1 MAQFLYERHSV
12 NVHLNMVK
20 RHIRLARQIKGA
32 EELGTVIEPLYNEL
46 LAKTAAANVAA
57 EETEFKRDILT
68 LKDAALDDVVRDVN
82 DACKKYDRD
91 HPGSSVT
98 DNLFPG
104 GISPIVYAPIE
115 SEPTLVG
122 KIILAIAN
130 LGEGHLL
137 AQYVPHLQAAASEAK
152 SAIDE
157 LHTALPPKKK
167 KKNGRC
173 SRYNRQNEPGPPIR
187 TKHLCG
193 KRQIRQNIRQQV
205 VPGYQPT
212 CQTRKYGRTQI
223 KKQDKFCIYKI
234 NGFVY
239 ELELHRVLK
248 TP

>member
-152 SAIDE
+152 SAIDK
-157 LHTALPPKKK
+157 LHTPLPKKK
-167 KKNGRC
+167 KKKMADAAVTIAKMNLA
-173 SRYNRQNEPGPPIR
+173 RQYE
-187 TKHLCG
+187 
-193 KRQIRQNIRQQV
+193 QNI
-205 VPGYQPT
+205 YAASA
-212 CQTRKYGRTQI
+212 
-223 KKQDKFCIYKI
+223 KF
-234 NGFVY
+234 G
-239 ELELHRVLK
+239 K
-248 TP
+248 TFANRLFPVISLPARPENTDEPK